1 MLSMPSR
8 DWRLR
13 LQDILESISEIE
25 QRTKGMT
32 FEEFAKNQTNVKAV
46 LYDFII
52 IGEATRNVPK
62 EIQSRYPLIPWRL
75 MAGMRNVATHEYF
88 QVNLSRVLA
97 TIQEDLPTLV
107 PQLQEVLER
116 ETEAE

>member
-1 MLSMPSR
+1 MPSR

-25 QRTKGMT
+25 QRTKAMM
-32 FEEFAKNQTNVKAV
+32 FEEFAKNQTNIKAV

-88 QVNLSRVLA
+88 QVNLSRIWA
-97 TIQEDLPTLV
+97 TIREDLPTLV
-107 PQLQEVLER
+107 PQLQEVLSR
-116 ETEAE
+116 ETDPE